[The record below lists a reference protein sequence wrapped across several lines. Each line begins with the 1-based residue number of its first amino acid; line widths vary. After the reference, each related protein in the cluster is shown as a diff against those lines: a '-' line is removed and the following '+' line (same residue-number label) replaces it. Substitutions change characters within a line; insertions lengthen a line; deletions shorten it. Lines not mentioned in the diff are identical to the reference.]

1 MNRAEDPLRP
11 MRKRLL
17 GLAYRM
23 LGSHADAEDIL
34 QEAYLRFGTARGR
47 ISNSQAYLTTI
58 VTRLCIDKLKSPGF
72 QREIYVGQW
81 LPEPI
86 ADVELLSLEATTE
99 FADDISFALMLA
111 LERLNPA
118 ERAAFIL
125 HDVFDVGF
133 DEIASILEKSSGAC
147 RQLASRARRALRRD
161 KPHSR
166 PSKADHE
173 RLLKAFGNAVVSGDV
188 AAVAALLRED
198 AILLADGGGKAVTAI
213 NPIVG
218 RDKIARY
225 FIGASRKFGQASDVQ
240 AVMQPVNGGLSV
252 CAYCGGRIIQ
262 IMMIE
267 GDVLTISAIYMVSNP
282 DKLAAFTSAARSRH

>member
-11 MRKRLL
+11 ARKRLL

-23 LGSHADAEDIL
+23 LGSHADADDIL
-34 QEAYLRFGTARGR
+34 QEAYLRFSTAAGG
-47 ISNSQAYLTTI
+47 ISNPQGYLTTI
-58 VTRLCIDKLKSPGF
+58 VTRLCIDRMKSAAC
-72 QREIYVGQW
+72 QREIYVGPW

-86 ADVELLSLEATTE
+86 ADAELLSLEAATE
-99 FADDISFALMLA
+99 LADDVSVALMLA

-125 HDVFDVGF
+125 HDVFDLEF
-133 DEIASILEKSSGAC
+133 NEIATILEKSSGAC
-147 RQLASRARRALRRD
+147 RQLASRARRAMRQD

-173 RLLKAFGNAVVSGDV
+173 RLLKAFGKAVVSGDV
-188 AAVAALLRED
+188 GAVAALLRQD
-198 AILLADGGGKAVTAI
+198 AILLADGGGKVVTAI

-218 RDKIARY
+218 PDRIARY
-225 FIGASRKFGQASDVQ
+225 FIGASRKFGQGGDIQ
-240 AVMQPVNGGLSV
+240 AVLHPVNGALSV
-252 CAYCGGRIIQ
+252 CGYRDGEIVQ

-267 GDVLTISAIYMVSNP
+267 CDIHAISAVYIVSNP
-282 DKLAAFTSAARSRH
+282 DKLAAFSSAERSRR